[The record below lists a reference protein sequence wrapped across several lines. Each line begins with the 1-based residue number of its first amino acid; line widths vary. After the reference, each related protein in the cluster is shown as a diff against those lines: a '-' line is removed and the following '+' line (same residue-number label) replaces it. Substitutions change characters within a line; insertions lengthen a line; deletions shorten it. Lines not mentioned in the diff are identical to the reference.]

1 MATDLTG
8 INNENEFYT
17 HHYLTAIL
25 EGDLK
30 EVLGQWSRRESDE
43 EGFRPPQAL
52 LRGLNKE
59 FFSFRNRL
67 ARERK
72 ADARMGLQRDF
83 LAILLPILGYTWN
96 CQLKHL

>member
-30 EVLGQWSRRESDE
+30 EVLGQWSQREREE
-43 EGFRPPQAL
+43 EGFRSPHVL
-52 LRGLNKE
+52 LRGLN
-59 FFSFRNRL
+59 L
-67 ARERK
+67 AYPVN
-72 ADARMGLQRDF
+72 AHDHYM
-83 LAILLPILGYTWN
+83 
-96 CQLKHL
+96 